1 MVSGKEEGRK
11 EPVRAWSNN
20 VRPVRSLLFFFFLFF
35 FLTSRAKNGL
45 AGESSRHF
53 FSPFYLEFIR
63 RLKGH
68 VERCCI
74 QPLPILS
81 PG

>member
-1 MVSGKEEGRK
+1 MDLLEKAVDIFVSL
-11 EPVRAWSNN
+11 S
-20 VRPVRSLLFFFFLFF
+20 FFLLD
-35 FLTSRAKNGL
+35 FLEL
-45 AGESSRHF
+45 M
-53 FSPFYLEFIR
+53 IR

-74 QPLPILS
+74 QQPLPILS

>member
-35 FLTSRAKNGL
+35 FLPVEPKMDWLEKAVDI
-45 AGESSRHF
+45 F
-53 FSPFYLEFIR
+53 FLLFI
-63 RLKGH
+63 
-68 VERCCI
+68 
-74 QPLPILS
+74 
-81 PG
+81 